1 MLIMSGAPSS
11 SRSFLPLVLPPT
23 SIELEDHIK
32 NGFRSAQYR
41 FTTAGL
47 SRASVNGL
55 RARTGS
61 SVSIFRSTV
70 FSIVDVLNWTPAAT
84 SPTLTCWLT
93 LPRVRT
99 ALTVTSPRT

>member
-23 SIELEDHIK
+23 SIELEYHIK

-47 SRASVNGL
+47 SSASVNGV

-61 SVSIFRSTV
+61 AVSIVRATV
-70 FSIVDVLNWTPAAT
+70 FSVVDVLDWTLVAA
-84 SPTLTCWLT
+84 SAALTRWLT
-93 LPRVRT
+93 LQRGRT
-99 ALTVTSPRT
+99 SLTVTSA